1 MSKLTLFRRRAE
13 RFAQLLDRTDS
24 GGRHHVRDPRDD
36 ELAGLAAIGRR
47 ITELPAAPVDGVDP
61 DFRAH
66 LRSLLIATA
75 ERDGIGVTAQA
86 VPEHPLP
93 RLPRP
98 APAAIRAAKGTAGR
112 ATGRARA
119 RKVIIATVAAG
130 AITVSGMSAATEQAL
145 PGDTLYGMKRS
156 TERAQLAL
164 AHSDTTRGQLFLGF
178 AEVRMAEARIVY
190 GQPTAFAAVLDDM
203 DEQIRHGVRLLT
215 TAAAEHRDRAP
226 LDAVDAFV
234 TAQRPVLRQLASG
247 ASVTAARAAESIALL
262 DSVRART
269 QALRN
274 GLTCAPS
281 AVAINYDVL
290 GPLPVT
296 CQPNQRSTDPGDRAG
311 NQQVVP
317 PATEA
322 PTDVTGTS
330 IAPAAGAGQSPPTDP
345 PSSAP
350 QQPTLAEPQ
359 VGDAEPAL
367 PYTPRPAVK
376 DGPADR

>member
-13 RFAQLLDRTDS
+13 RFAQLLDRTDT

-36 ELAGLAAIGRR
+36 ELAGLAAISQRMAK
-47 ITELPAAPVDGVDP
+47 LPASPVDGVDP

-66 LRSLLIATA
+66 LRSLLIETA
-75 ERDGIGVTAQA
+75 ERDGIGVTARPA
-86 VPEHPLP
+86 PELPLP
-93 RLPRP
+93 RQSRP
-98 APAAIRAAKGTAGR
+98 AWAAVRTAKGAAGR
-112 ATGRARA
+112 AAGRARTRA
-119 RKVIIATVAAG
+119 VIIATVAAG

-178 AEVRMAEARIVY
+178 AEVRMAEARIVHD
-190 GQPTAFAAVLDDM
+190 QPTAFAAVLDDM

-215 TAAAEHRDRAP
+215 TAATEHHDRAP
-226 LDAVDAFV
+226 LDAIDAFV
-234 TAQRPVLRQLASG
+234 TAQRGALRQLASG
-247 ASVTAARAAESIALL
+247 ASATATRAADTVTLL

-281 AVAINYDVL
+281 ATVTSYDIL

-296 CQPNQRSTDPGDRAG
+296 CQPNQRSTDPGNRAG
-311 NQQVVP
+311 IQQAVP
-317 PATEA
+317 SATEV

-330 IAPAAGAGQSPPTDP
+330 IAPAAGAGQSPLTDQ

-359 VGDAEPAL
+359 VGDAEPTL

-376 DGPADR
+376 DNPTDR